1 MDTEGLIR
9 PTKEINVKKS
19 LLASALAALTL
30 AAVPVAQAATTGSSL
45 FLSPTPAPTDMVSPT
60 GMPSPTDMTSPTA
73 AASPIGPGCASL
85 PTSGPGSASSMATEP
100 VGTALAA
107 NTDLSTLAKAVD
119 AAGLTETLN
128 SAKGI
133 TVFAPTNEAFDKL
146 PKETLDK
153 LMADKEQLTKVLQN
167 HIVEGRK
174 APADLTA
181 EPLTTL
187 GGGTLTV
194 AGSDENYTVG
204 DAKILCGNLQTSNA
218 TVYLIDSVL
227 MPGAEATATPSESS
241 T

>member
-1 MDTEGLIR
+1 M
-9 PTKEINVKKS
+9 KKS

-30 AAVPVAQAATTGSSL
+30 AVVPAAQAATTSSSL
-45 FLSPTPAPTDMVSPT
+45 FLSPSPAPTDLPSPT
-60 GMPSPTDMTSPTA
+60 DMVSPTDMTSPTA
-73 AASPIGPGCASL
+73 AASPVGPGCTSL
-85 PTSGPGSASSMATEP
+85 PTSGPGSAESMASEP

-107 NTDLSTLAKAVD
+107 NTELSTLAKAVD

-128 SAKGI
+128 SAKDI
-133 TVFAPTNEAFDKL
+133 TVFAPTNEAFDKV

-167 HIVEGRK
+167 HVVEGRK

-181 EPLTTL
+181 GPLTTL

-194 AGSDENYTVG
+194 TGSGEDYTVG
-204 DAKILCGNLQTSNA
+204 DAKVLCGNLQTSNA

-227 MPGAEATATPSESS
+227 VPGAEATATPTASPS
-241 T
+241 